1 MQINLKNRI
10 IDLENFFKRTAG
22 RLRERTKFEQFHFLV
37 PDDKYGDFI
46 TVYSTCGSY
55 IRLTKKK
62 LRHLNEN
69 SQNGILYP
77 KVTIQRCGFLS
88 RILLKIHWKMRL
100 RSASA
105 IMPIYRDSEV
115 ICLIL
120 FSDRLADDWFSKH
133 NHCVN
138 VLQREITYCLEA
150 IMLYN
155 QTLERIIREYDRSNR
170 RPVGC
175 VDQLIDE
182 QASVLIGKKVEF
194 L

>member
-1 MQINLKNRI
+1 MKQTR
-10 IDLENFFKRTAG
+10 FKR
-22 RLRERTKFEQFHFLV
+22 LHFLV
-37 PDDKYGDFI
+37 PDDKNGDFI
-46 TVYSTCGSY
+46 TKYSTCGSY
-55 IRLTKKK
+55 IRLANKK
-62 LRHLNEN
+62 LRHLSEN
-69 SQNGILYP
+69 FQEGILYP
-77 KVTIQRCGFLS
+77 KVTIRRCGFLS

-120 FSDRLADDWFSKH
+120 FSDRLVDDWFSKH
-133 NHCVN
+133 SHCVN
-138 VLQREITYCLEA
+138 VLQCEITYCLEV
-150 IMLYN
+150 ILLYN

-170 RPVGC
+170 RPAGC